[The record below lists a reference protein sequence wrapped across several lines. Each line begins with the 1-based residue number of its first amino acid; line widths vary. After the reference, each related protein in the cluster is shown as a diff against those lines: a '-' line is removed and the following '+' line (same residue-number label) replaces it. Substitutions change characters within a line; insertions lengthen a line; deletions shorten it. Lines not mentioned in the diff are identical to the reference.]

1 MEDRA
6 GPERGVA
13 NADLEELLRR
23 CHRDELLHLASVLRV
38 DPRRKGLRDLSVAC
52 SRKLRWTGSHK
63 LWALLRGMEPYGY
76 GQVLSELCKRNKVE
90 PRPTFEEAE
99 LAVLER
105 YVAES
110 WAQLDDEAR
119 MRFWSEQGFSP
130 PVPDGGQQA
139 LVKAKESLGDHTN
152 YALSTLTVPGM
163 LAMGLLPLSPLPA
176 FLLAWWLAGPNDRI
190 LLPAVLEV
198 SRLRQMV
205 LHRVTVGVVGSP
217 SSGKDAAIKAIF
229 GIDHGNVNPVAG
241 STTEVAI
248 SRIPGTTATY
258 VVNTP
263 GLGDV
268 VESVTEEARQILDHI
283 DVYVYVVNA
292 QGGVQ
297 AREKADYTSCVRS
310 GRPTLAVVNKI
321 DTLRDEDRQRYLDDA
336 RGKLGAP
343 ADAFLPA
350 AFDPLPQLSE
360 HPIGINDI
368 RAWIR
373 DRLLR
378 AGKDPSE
385 LTFAEP
391 DPTSP
396 AAEASS

>member
-1 MEDRA
+1 ME
-6 GPERGVA
+6 ERPGTGRGLA

-23 CHRDELLHLASVLRV
+23 CHRDELLHLAAVLRV
-38 DPRRKGLRDLSVAC
+38 DPRGKGLRDLSVAC
-52 SRKLRWTGSHK
+52 SRKLRWVGSHK
-63 LWALLRGMEPYGY
+63 LWALLRGLKPASYPR
-76 GQVLSELCKRNKVE
+76 VLADLCKRNKVE
-90 PRPTFEEAE
+90 PHTSLEATE
-99 LAVLER
+99 LSVLER
-105 YVAES
+105 YVSAS

-119 MRFWSEQGFSP
+119 LRFWSEQGFVP
-130 PVPDGGQQA
+130 PVPVAGQQA
-139 LVKAKESLGDHTN
+139 ITAVKERLGDHTN

-163 LAMGLLPLSPLPA
+163 LAMGLLPFTPLPA
-176 FLLAWWLAGPNDRI
+176 FLLALRFAGPNDRL

-217 SSGKDAAIKAIF
+217 SSGKDAGIKSIF
-229 GIDHGNVNPVAG
+229 GIDHGNVSPVAG

-248 SRIPGTTATY
+248 TRIPGTTATY

-297 AREKADYTSCVRS
+297 SREKADYTSCVRS

-321 DTLRDEDRQRYLDDA
+321 DTLREEDRERYLDDA
-336 RGKLGAP
+336 RQKLGAP
-343 ADAFLPA
+343 ADAFLAA

-360 HPIGINDI
+360 QPIGVQ
-368 RAWIR
+368 AVR
-373 DRLLR
+373 DWLRQRLLA
-378 AGKDPSE
+378 AGKDASE
-385 LTFAEP
+385 LDFTVAK
-391 DPTSP
+391 
-396 AAEASS
+396 